1 MNTKT
6 MQISANEYRTTTLNL
21 KTETYNKVEE
31 LALKEDRA
39 IAWVI
44 RTLVEEALQ
53 ARTKT

>member
-1 MNTKT
+1 

-21 KTETYNKVEE
+21 KTETYCKVEE
-31 LALKEDRA
+31 IALKEDRA